1 MATLADR
8 INRSLRLLGQLAS
21 GSTPST
27 SEYADALVA
36 ANGMIGSWRNEK
48 LMVYSRQ
55 DESVTMVA
63 TQSSYTIGP
72 GGNLNTTRP
81 VKIESAYVVVGTQSY
96 PDIRIIED
104 DEYFAIPNKTATAE
118 WPNRINYRPTNTTGT
133 LYVYPVPSAA
143 SALHILTWV
152 PVATFAAITDT
163 FALPPGWDD
172 AFDYNLAVRLAGE
185 YPGSLTQEVLQIA
198 RETKAALK
206 SINIRPIKAYT
217 ELPALLNRPVSNILT
232 GP

>member
-1 MATLADR
+1 VATLADR
-8 INRSLRLLGQLAS
+8 INRSLRLLGQVAS
-21 GSTPST
+21 GSTAST
-27 SEYADALVA
+27 SEYADGLVA

-63 TQSSYTIGP
+63 AQSSYTIGP
-72 GGNLNTTRP
+72 GGDLSTTRP

-133 LYVYPVPSAA
+133 LYVHPVPSAA

-152 PVATFAAITDT
+152 PVAAFAAITDT

-185 YPGSLTQEVLQIA
+185 YPGSLTQEVLEIA
-198 RETKAALK
+198 RETKVALK
-206 SINIRPIKAYT
+206 RINVRPIKAYT
-217 ELPALLNRPVSNILT
+217 ELSALLNRPVSNILT